1 MSENENSTQ
10 QEHFEEA
17 QKFLQLLADML
28 NRLAK
33 ERCERNDET
42 IG

>member
-17 QKFLQLLADML
+17 QIFLQLLADML

-33 ERCERNDET
+33 ERCDQKDET
-42 IG
+42 VR

>member
-1 MSENENSTQ
+1 MSENDNSTR

-17 QKFLQLLADML
+17 QTFLQLLADML

-33 ERCERNDET
+33 ERCDQRDGT
-42 IG
+42 VR